1 MPAALPLDDQLCFSL
16 YSASMAITRAYKP
29 MLDELGITY
38 PQYLVLHALWE
49 QDARTIGQIAERLA
63 LESSTITPLVKR
75 LEIASLVTRTRN
87 PQDERQVK
95 VRLTPAGRDMRER
108 CGCLGEALMT
118 RSGLGVSQLAAL
130 NEAVQDLRESLARP
144 GISDAA
150 A

>member
-63 LESSTITPLVKR
+63 LESSTITPRVKR
-75 LEIASLVTRTRN
+75 LEIGSLVTRTRN
-87 PQDERQVK
+87 PQDERQVQ

-118 RSGLGVSQLAAL
+118 RSGLDVSQLAAL